1 MTNFKIY
8 YSFDFILYKAIA
20 DSNNSIKMRGKFM
33 YQKKLI
39 KYNSSLMNK
48 KRNFKND

>member
-20 DSNNSIKMRGKFM
+20 DSNNSIKMRGKFI
-33 YQKKLI
+33 YVSKKV
-39 KYNSSLMNK
+39 
-48 KRNFKND
+48 D